1 MFLSIQLHSFL
12 YVYKTTAS
20 PHQKDGS
27 TQVTAYSEQTFLERL
42 KKKQEAEESLRMGS
56 GVSDTKLRD
65 AVTNIGAS
73 SSSIG
78 RDKSKTSDGGNS
90 SSSSSSNSISS
101 RSALSKNRGDKTST
115 TSSTATSKGGGSGE
129 NKSSKSTASSSRS
142 GKSNGSKSGGTA
154 AGNAKDNPKLI
165 KNFFQSLLNPKEK
178 KEKRR
183 SSSRNKSSK

>member
-12 YVYKTTAS
+12 YVYKITAS

-78 RDKSKTSDGGNS
+78 RDKSKTSDGGN